1 MEMKERMWCVDVEGS
16 GMSPPELVE
25 LALVELNGL
34 HFTGRKEC
42 WRVRPARGVS
52 PTAFRIHSIEEE
64 DLTDAPRLHEIADN
78 VRNLLRDWPVVGH
91 NVRVDLSVL
100 QRELVGWKPRS
111 AFDTMFL
118 ARQLLPSQSQ
128 FGLSSLGATLGLDIV
143 VANETGGSAHS
154 ALYDATLAG
163 RLFVHL
169 LKPLTE
175 HDRKAV
181 MLEADVL
188 YDPQGS
194 LF

>member
-1 MEMKERMWCVDVEGS
+1 MKEGMWCVDVEGS
-16 GMSPPELVE
+16 GMSPPELIE
-25 LALVELNGL
+25 LAVVELNGL

-52 PTAFRIHSIEEE
+52 PAASKIHGIAEE

-78 VRNLLRDWPVVGH
+78 VRNLLRNRPIVGH

-111 AFDTMFL
+111 AFDTLSL
-118 ARQLLPSQSQ
+118 ARKLLPAQQQ
-128 FGLSSLGATLGLDIV
+128 FSLGSLGAAFGLDIV

-175 HDRKAV
+175 RDREAV

-188 YDPQGS
+188 YDPQDS